1 MKQPD
6 LNANQRTYQI
16 RKLVDGSMLQPI
28 NPGARQY
35 SIGFSHNMLLRG
47 VVRALT

>member
-1 MKQPD
+1 
-6 LNANQRTYQI
+6 
-16 RKLVDGSMLQPI
+16 MLQPI

-47 VVRALT
+47 VVRALTDEGFIPAAVVAPTT